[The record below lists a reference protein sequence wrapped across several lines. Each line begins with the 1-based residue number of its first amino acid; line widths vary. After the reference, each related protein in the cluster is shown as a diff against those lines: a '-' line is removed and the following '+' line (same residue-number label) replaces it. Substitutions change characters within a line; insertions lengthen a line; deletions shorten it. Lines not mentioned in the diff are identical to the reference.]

1 VKQPFW
7 RAVATITALV
17 YVVSSLPYLAG
28 YAFETATIRFTGI
41 VFDVPDTAQYY
52 AWMRAFAHSPLIA
65 NPLTPEPGLP
75 RFFNLQWWLLG
86 LLAFD
91 TPLGPDVT
99 YQILRLVAIV
109 AFAATVALFC
119 TLTVPWQRL
128 LAFALVFLSSGFGW
142 TLVVA
147 KQLLGELYFP
157 LAVQV
162 AEANTYFSAMA
173 FPHLLVAGALSLG
186 IFSATLRWMAE
197 GPRAWRRW
205 LLPIVVLTLALGFS
219 HGYDLIPTMAI
230 PCATVALIWFRRK
243 QIAVGLALPAVA
255 IVASATLPAF
265 YLVALTRL
273 DSTWR
278 GVLAQY
284 GNGGVY
290 TPLPPLLIVLL
301 GLPFILSWWQVRPVA
316 WRTDDFAQLFLRV
329 WLVVGG
335 VLLYIPTD
343 FQIKMLTAYQVPIC
357 LLAAQTLA
365 EFAARP
371 AWVSLRVAA
380 RPALAL
386 AAVLAFVALTN
397 GYLTAWRVVEL
408 RRTTYPYYLAAD
420 DRRALELLGRVTM
433 PGDVVL
439 SSTEVGIFVPVY
451 SDARP
456 FVAHWAQSLDFYRRR
471 DLAARVYRPATGDAE
486 RRAVVAGGG
495 IAFVIAGPAERHL
508 GAGLP
513 ERFEWQPLAAPQAET
528 VVYRIAP
535 VASSGGQR

>member
-1 VKQPFW
+1 MKQPFW
-7 RAVATITALV
+7 RGVAAITALV
-17 YVVSSLPYLAG
+17 YAVSSLPYLAG
-28 YAFETATIRFTGI
+28 YAFETTTIRFTGI

-52 AWMRAFAHSPLIA
+52 AWMRAFAHGPMIA

-91 TPLGPDVT
+91 TPLGPDAT
-99 YQILRLVAIV
+99 YQILRLVATV
-109 AFAATVALFC
+109 AFAVTVALFC
-119 TLTVPWQRL
+119 TLTVPRQRL

-147 KQLLGELYFP
+147 KQWLGQLYFP

-173 FPHLLVAGALSLG
+173 FPHLLVAGALSLA
-186 IFSATLRWMAE
+186 IFAATLRWVTE

-205 LLPIVVLTLALGFS
+205 LPPIVGLTLALGFS
-219 HGYDLIPTMAI
+219 HGYDLIPTMAV
-230 PCATVALIWFRRK
+230 PCATVALVWYRRRR
-243 QIAVGLALPAVA
+243 IAVGLALPAAA
-255 IVASATLPAF
+255 IVASAAPPAL

-273 DSTWR
+273 DPTWR

-290 TPLPPLLIVLL
+290 TPPPPLLVILL
-301 GLPFILSWWQVRPVA
+301 GLPFVLAWWQVRPAV
-316 WRTDDFAQLFLRV
+316 WQTDDFAQLFLRV

-365 EFAARP
+365 DLAARL
-371 AWVSLRVAA
+371 SRVPRGAVA
-380 RPALAL
+380 RPVLAL
-386 AAVLAFVALTN
+386 AAVLAFVSLTN

-408 RRTTYPYYLAAD
+408 RRTTYPYFLAAD
-420 DRRALELLGRVTM
+420 DRRALELLGNVTT

-439 SSTEVGIFVPVY
+439 SSTEIGIFVPVY

-471 DLAARVYRPATGDAE
+471 DLAAHVYRPATGDAE
-486 RRAVVAGGG
+486 RRAVVAEGG
-495 IAFVIAGPAERHL
+495 IAFVIAGPAERRL

-513 ERFEWQPLAAPQAET
+513 TRFEWQPLAAPQAET
-528 VVYRIAP
+528 AVYRIAP
-535 VASSGGQR
+535 VASGGGQR